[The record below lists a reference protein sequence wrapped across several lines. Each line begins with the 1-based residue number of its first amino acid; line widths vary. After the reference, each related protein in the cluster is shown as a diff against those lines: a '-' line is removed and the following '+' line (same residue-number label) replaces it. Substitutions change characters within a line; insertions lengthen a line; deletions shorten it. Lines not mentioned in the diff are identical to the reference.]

1 MPHAQSADACLRQ
14 VYGYMG
20 PISEIKKAQFERFS
34 GTTFWRAGGGE
45 RLYLFSNVPLK
56 LMFHS
61 ILSYMACD
69 VRVLTK
75 KKKKTKPWAGLCWGA
90 LWMGAGAMW
99 PPSYTFGLY
108 MKIHENH

>member
-20 PISEIKKAQFERFS
+20 PISEIKKHSLKDLVAPPSE
-34 GTTFWRAGGGE
+34 GGGGGILQC
-45 RLYLFSNVPLK
+45 LYLFSNVPLK

-75 KKKKTKPWAGLCWGA
+75 KKD
-90 LWMGAGAMW
+90 
-99 PPSYTFGLY
+99 
-108 MKIHENH
+108 